1 MRRSVKSAFFSSLAA
16 LVVSLGVALAPAPAR
31 ADYLGFADV
40 SPSDW
45 AAKQGYIDYVASEGL
60 MSGLSETS
68 FGPAEPLS
76 RAQVATV
83 LWRVAGEPEPDAG
96 VGRFPDCDYSEGSF
110 YGEAVSWARETG
122 VVTGYEDG
130 RFGPADP
137 VTREQLATM
146 LARYAGG
153 VAGLDASSDG
163 SVLSAMADASSVTLW
178 DGMAWAVDAGVL
190 TGDLSTGEPLAL
202 PQRPAQRDQAA
213 KMFAVF
219 HRDVLGEGGAPGEP
233 DPSQPTTVDYADDV
247 VLLDTSV
254 SGAAASGEDVTVTL
268 GAGAGEVSEG
278 DVVVF
283 GPTEGMPFGGAV
295 KVESVEAGGR
305 VTGAR
310 PELSE
315 VYDELVINETL
326 GLEDLDL
333 SSVRLMSGYADKLEI
348 EVSQDIGEY
357 GTAKGTITINDI
369 TIKPFL
375 VLLGPFSYMDMS
387 FECDMDAELALELSM
402 IPSDLRSI
410 KLLSVPVPLLSVP
423 GTGVHL
429 NVYLE
434 IDAAASVSLSSSI
447 EVSASAK
454 KDVFGAPEFEGDCD
468 IDLADDVSISAKG
481 KVGLSPAAALEILG
495 WSASRIGVEAG
506 VGAEVETSYHPGL
519 TCTDAAMWVYSD
531 AYAEFLG
538 GTDLDLEASIQIF
551 DKDDSPLKRDVH
563 LEDGL
568 LVDECTWKLVCG
580 KYGAFYDKLQELEE
594 SYGEGRLVSGGF
606 GSIAAKWLTGLC
618 FAGVHDFGDGVERLV
633 TACGTGTTANSYPN
647 YLDAYEVTVWE
658 YDEKN
663 GELEAVWRGEHSHS
677 NGGYAYLIFSVAPG
691 GGRSYLMRNIPDAEY
706 TFVGVRDDGSFGV
719 VSTASA
725 VVVPNSPE
733 GFVCTVDGV
742 RVTMQQYWDV
752 LASMGANSAHGPGNE
767 TSWSL
772 AAYGQEIDDPA
783 KTLQLT
789 RETSAWIEERVLSR
803 A

>member
-1 MRRSVKSAFFSSLAA
+1 MRRSAKSAFFSSLAA

-45 AAKQGYIDYVASEGL
+45 AAEQGYIAYVSSEGL
-60 MSGLSETS
+60 MSGLADGR
-68 FGPAEPLS
+68 FGQAEPLS

-83 LWRVAGEPEPDAG
+83 LWRVAGEPEPPEGAQ
-96 VGRFPDCDYSEGSF
+96 RFPDCDYSEGSF
-110 YGEAVSWARETG
+110 YGRAVSWARETG

-130 RFGPADP
+130 TFGPADP

-146 LARYAGG
+146 LARHASR

-163 SVLSAMADASSVTLW
+163 SALAAMADSGSVTLW

-190 TGDLSTGEPLAL
+190 TGDMSTGEPLAR
-202 PQRPAQRDQAA
+202 PQASAQRDQAA

-326 GLEDLDL
+326 GLEDIDL
-333 SSVRLMSGYADKLEI
+333 GSGQLMSNYADKLEI

-357 GTAKGTITINDI
+357 GTAKGTITINDL
-369 TIKPFL
+369 TIKPFF
-375 VLLGPFSYMDMS
+375 VLLGPLSYMDMS

-402 IPSDLRSI
+402 LPANSRSI
-410 KLLSVPVPLLSVP
+410 KLLSVPVPMLSVP

-429 NVYLE
+429 NLYLE
-434 IDAAASVSLSSSI
+434 LDAAANISLSSSI

-454 KDVFGAPEFEGDCD
+454 KDVFGAPEFKGDCD
-468 IDLADDVSISAKG
+468 IDLADDASISAKG
-481 KVGLSPAAALEILG
+481 KVGLSPAAALEIFG
-495 WSASRIGVEAG
+495 ESVSRLGVEAG

-519 TCTDAAMWVYSD
+519 TCTDVAMWVYAD
-531 AYAEFLG
+531 AYAELLG

-568 LVDECTWKLVCG
+568 LVDECTWKLFRG

-633 TACGTGTTANSYPN
+633 TACGTGMTADSFPS
-647 YLDAYEVTVWE
+647 AEGTYEVTIWE
-658 YDEKN
+658 YDEKS
-663 GELEAVWRGEHSHS
+663 GELEAVWRGAQSHS
-677 NGGYAYLIFSVAPG
+677 NGGYAYLFFSVAPG
-691 GGRSYLMRNIPDAEY
+691 NGRSYLMRLIPDAEY

-719 VSTASA
+719 ARTASA
-725 VVVPNSPE
+725 VVVPSGPE
-733 GFVCTVDGV
+733 GFAYTVDGV
-742 RVTMQQYWDV
+742 RVTMQQYWDA
-752 LASMGANSAHGPGNE
+752 LASMGAGSIHGPGNE
-767 TSWSL
+767 TTWTL

>member
-1 MRRSVKSAFFSSLAA
+1 MRMPARLAA
-16 LVVSLGVALAPAPAR
+16 LALALAAALLAPAPAR
-31 ADYLGFADV
+31 AEYLGFADV

-45 AAKQGYIDYVASEGL
+45 AAEQGYIAYVSSEGL
-60 MSGLSETS
+60 MSGLGDGT
-68 FGPAEPLS
+68 FGQAEPLS

-83 LWRVAGEPEPDAG
+83 LWRAAGEPEAPEGAA
-96 VGRFPDCDYSEGSF
+96 RFPDCDYSDGSF
-110 YGEAVSWARETG
+110 YGKAVSWARAAG
-122 VVTGYEDG
+122 VVSGYEDG
-130 RFGPADP
+130 TFGPADP

-146 LARYAGG
+146 LARHASG

-163 SVLSAMADASSVTLW
+163 SALSAMADAPSVTLW

-219 HRDVLGEGGAPGEP
+219 HRDVLGEGPAAGEP
-233 DPSQPTTVDYADDV
+233 NLSQPTTVDYADDV

-254 SGAAASGEDVTVTL
+254 SGAVTTGEDVTVTL
-268 GAGAGEVSEG
+268 DAGAGEVSTG

-305 VTGAR
+305 VTGTR
-310 PELSE
+310 PEPSE

-326 GLEDLDL
+326 GLEDIDL
-333 SSVRLMSGYADKLEI
+333 GSGQLMSGFADKLEI
-348 EVSQDIGEY
+348 EVSQDIEKY
-357 GTAKGTITINDI
+357 GTVEGTLTINDLE
-369 TIKPFL
+369 IKPFL

-402 IPSDLRSI
+402 LPDTFRSI
-410 KLLSVPVPLLSVP
+410 KLLSVPVPMASLP
-423 GTGVHL
+423 GIGVHL

-454 KDVFGAPEFEGDCD
+454 KDVFGLPEFKGDCD
-468 IDLADDVSISAKG
+468 IDLADDMSISVNG

-519 TCTDAAMWVYSD
+519 TCTDVAMWVYAD

-538 GTDLDLEASIQIF
+538 DTDLDFEASIQLF

-568 LVDECTWKLVCG
+568 LVDECTWKLFRG

-618 FAGVHDFGDGVERLV
+618 FAEVHDFGDGVERLV
-633 TACGTGTTANSYPN
+633 TACGTGMTADSYPN
-647 YLDAYEVTVWE
+647 AEGTYEVTVWE
-658 YDEKN
+658 YDEKS
-663 GELEAVWRGEHSHS
+663 GELEAVWRGEQSHS
-677 NGGYAYLIFSVAPG
+677 NGGYSYLIFSVAPG

-719 VSTASA
+719 ARTASA
-725 VVVPNSPE
+725 AVVPGSSE
-733 GFVCTVDGV
+733 GFDYTVDGV
-742 RVTMQQYWDV
+742 RVTAQRYWDV
-752 LASMGANSAHGPGNE
+752 LASMGASSAHGPGNE

-772 AAYGQEIDDPA
+772 AAYGQQIDDPA
-783 KTLQLT
+783 KTLQLM
-789 RETSAWIEERVLSR
+789 RDTSAWIEEQVLSR